1 MPAFLNVVDIA
12 GLVKG
17 ASEGQGLGNAF
28 LSHIKACDAMFHL
41 CRTFEDKE
49 ITHIEGEVDPVRD
62 LDIINEELRLKDEEF
77 FMKAFVDLEAKYKR
91 GEKKLKQEYVRYN
104 IPRSGWP
111 IWMWWILKSL
121 CIQRFFHHENQTV
134 QIIFTKNFVNPKIF
148 VKLISLKKPALY
160 VQAL

>member
-1 MPAFLNVVDIA
+1 M
-12 GLVKG
+12 
-17 ASEGQGLGNAF
+17 
-28 LSHIKACDAMFHL
+28 
-41 CRTFEDKE
+41 
-49 ITHIEGEVDPVRD
+49 
-62 LDIINEELRLKDEEF
+62 RLKDEEF

-121 CIQRFFHHENQTV
+121 CIQRFFHHKNQTV

-148 VKLISLKKPALY
+148 VKLISLKKQHYTSSLRFIPTLWDTLYYDAQFFNQKNIALNNFQKF
-160 VQAL
+160 VPQVNFLAEKVFDRCG